1 MPRHIVRMHFMT
13 TLVVFLVV
21 RFCSGIFCSSQNR
34 KINSNGT
41 ACTELEHCVS
51 SFNPQTGECLG
62 PGNQCDPGW
71 MGPGCQY
78 VNLAFHPGMNSDP
91 VFDGDMTTHRT
102 IEDGRATIR
111 FNGIFNIN
119 ALRIRTIPSNG
130 QQGTLSVRDNQNRIL
145 YNDSFPSSS
154 PTVFFTNSSL
164 TNGLHME
171 FSPSLD
177 IAEIEVFGGKNV
189 ALWKSTH
196 QSTTYSYDGISFTP
210 DKAVDGNGNGDWD
223 IHTCTHTQPSGDHPT
238 WSVDLGNVYYII
250 AIKIKNRN
258 DNQDRLNGFKIYGTP
273 EKGDLLL
280 IYNDSSQTHNRS
292 EIFLDSSHMVDVP
305 IKMISIKGSN
315 TGEKILTLCE
325 VYIYASIKRKNGS
338 FCPEKC
344 QKNSNCRT
352 DNLVC
357 RTCQDGWEGPYCYPI
372 VCQQPISWNAPHIST
387 SQKTY
392 RYNETIR
399 FLCSGGYYLSEN
411 QERKCTKNGPLE
423 PPFPNCIAITCQQP
437 VSWNTPNISTNQ
449 NTYKYNETIRFL
461 CSEGFYLQ
469 GNQERKCT
477 KNGLLEPPFP
487 NCTAITCQQPVS
499 WKSTNISTNR
509 KTYRY
514 NETIR
519 FLCSEG
525 FYLQGN
531 QERKC
536 TKSGPLEPPFPN
548 CTAITCQPPVSSEA
562 PHIMTDKET
571 YNYNEI
577 IQFSCSEGFF
587 LQANQERN
595 CTKNGPLKPPYPN
608 CKEVRCSTP
617 EFEQKEIII
626 LTNVTDHKYNKTIQ
640 FECKQGFSLKGSQ
653 KATCHQNASFWFID
667 GTPKCEGVI
676 CRTPAFEQKEII
688 ILTNVT
694 DHKYNKTIQFEC
706 KQGFSLKGSQK
717 ATCHQNASF
726 WFIDGT
732 PKCEEVRCRTPTL
745 QQKDV
750 MIKPNKTSH
759 KYNTTVQFEC
769 KQGFSLK
776 GPQQATCQQNASFLF
791 IGGTQPECEVSEED
805 NSLSEAV
812 VAGVSVGSLA
822 AIAAVVVVVIIVL
835 RKRRSKKPDSKYY
848 KNDALSLDDIDHQY
862 AEVNAN
868 RTKKNK
874 GASKQ
879 EEASNEQK
887 TTYYNMNS
895 HDVDKA
901 KQARQ
906 EVYYEFSPV
915 CRPSETAIP
924 VTEFKN
930 YVEIKKGNQ
939 EFFAEQFK
947 KFYTGLQFPATAAVA
962 PGNKSKNKYKN
973 IYPYD
978 ETRVLLK
985 VEKGSSDSDFIN
997 ASFIHGFGNVKSYI
1011 AAQGPLINTIDDFW
1025 WMVWNEK
1032 SDKIV
1037 MLTNLS
1043 EDDKVKCIKYWPD
1056 SDSMDT
1062 RNMKLELVVSESFAD
1077 FTIRTFNL
1085 INGKESRT
1093 IRQFHFTAWPDKGVP
1108 AYASSL
1114 VHFHSKV
1121 IHTPGTLKGPMVV
1134 HCSAGIGR
1142 TGTFIALNYL
1152 VQQAKESGYVDVFEC
1167 VETLRR
1173 QRLNM
1178 VQTLEQYKFLHNAT
1192 LEALMCTSSDPSAS
1206 KFPQIYEDLFKV
1218 DAETG
1223 KRNIDLNF
1231 ENLNVALSTLPE
1243 SAYSLAKNSTN
1254 RKKNRYSNIL
1264 PVDFEMPEIR
1274 DEENNPIYIN
1284 AVFLPAYKSKRSF
1297 IATQMPLKDTVV
1309 DFWRLLYEQQVSTIV
1324 MLNQL
1329 GSDKPKENIG
1339 KYWPKDLNAVFEF
1352 GPFRITKK
1360 GLTEGKDFTIVDLC
1374 CHKEGQN
1381 EDERK
1386 LRLFQCHFWPDSSTV
1401 PTSVLAFLKLIND
1414 VELHHDRNNSGPLVV
1429 HCMNGAEK
1437 SGLFCV
1443 MQVVLERMK
1452 IEQDVAIHHVIQQM
1466 RSIRPSI
1473 IPNVEQFKFC
1483 HDVVLEF
1490 LKQFDDYSNFQ

>member
-437 VSWNTPNISTNQ
+437 ISWNSPYISTNQKTYRYNETIRFLCSEGYYLSENQERKCTKNGPLEPPFPNCIAITCQQPVSWNTPNISTNQ

-608 CKEVRCSTP
+608 CK
-617 EFEQKEIII
+617 
-626 LTNVTDHKYNKTIQ
+626 
-640 FECKQGFSLKGSQ
+640 
-653 KATCHQNASFWFID
+653 
-667 GTPKCEGVI
+667 
-676 CRTPAFEQKEII
+676 
-688 ILTNVT
+688 
-694 DHKYNKTIQFEC
+694 
-706 KQGFSLKGSQK
+706 
-717 ATCHQNASF
+717 
-726 WFIDGT
+726 
-732 PKCEEVRCRTPTL
+732 
-745 QQKDV
+745 
-750 MIKPNKTSH
+750 
-759 KYNTTVQFEC
+759 
-769 KQGFSLK
+769 
-776 GPQQATCQQNASFLF
+776 
-791 IGGTQPECEVSEED
+791 VSEED